1 MPSQLDLIRDALIV
15 DDSAIQ
21 RSHIQRLLHDLRIK
35 EIFEARDGI
44 EALTILE
51 ALERVPDIIIIDL
64 EMPNM
69 DGVELLEQLASKKI
83 LTGLVVASGCDASLI
98 TTVRLMT
105 DELGLPLLGAVKKPV
120 TADVLRYVVERY
132 VHETCRHSK
141 TKAESPEIDASLIQG
156 ALEKGL
162 IQPWFQ
168 PKLDLISGEICGI
181 ESLARWIDP
190 KLGVVPPNQFIPV
203 AESSHLI
210 FDLTLELTRQA
221 IRRLADWRRQG
232 IQVQMSINLSR
243 ADLER
248 KELSIKMF
256 SLAKEY
262 DISPSQIMWEI
273 TESAMTDDAGSV
285 LGTLA
290 KLRLKGF
297 QISIDDFGTGYSSLQ
312 QLSRMP
318 LSELKIDKSF
328 IKDIH
333 EREDLRIILKSSL
346 DMARQLKLK
355 TVAEG
360 IETIEDL
367 RLLRSYKCNIGQ
379 GYLFSP
385 AISGDEFPDWLKS
398 NQQKMKDMII
408 GW

>member
-1 MPSQLDLIRDALIV
+1 MFSRLDFIRDALVV
-15 DDSAIQ
+15 DDSDIQ
-21 RSHIQRLLHDLRIK
+21 RAHIQNLLHDLGVD
-35 EIFEARDGI
+35 EIFEARDGL
-44 EALTILE
+44 EALAILE
-51 ALERVPDIIIIDL
+51 AQEQVPDIIIIDL

-69 DGVELLEQLASKKI
+69 DGVELLEQLASQKI
-83 LTGLVVASGCDASLI
+83 FTGLVIASSHDVSLI
-98 TTVRLMT
+98 KTVRLMT
-105 DELGLPLLGAVKKPV
+105 NELGLPLLGAVKKPI
-120 TADVLRYVVERY
+120 TADVLRHVAERY
-132 VHETCRHSK
+132 VRETCHCSK
-141 TKAESPEIDASLIQG
+141 AKAEPPEIDASLIQN

-168 PKLDLISGEICGI
+168 PKIDLVSGEICGV

-190 KLGVVPPNQFIPV
+190 KLGAVLPNQFIPV

-248 KELSIKMF
+248 KELSIRMF

-262 DISPSQIMWEI
+262 GISPSQIMWEI

-346 DMARQLKLK
+346 DMAQQLKLK

-385 AISGDEFPDWLKS
+385 AIPGDAFPEWLKS

-408 GW
+408 G